1 MCRLHVIKLW
11 ISMVMTIRMDGTSPA
26 DLIATLREVRTILIK
41 SSRRMVPQVCVG
53 KVRYTGTAS
62 GSPPDTRAQQEG

>member
-11 ISMVMTIRMDGTSPA
+11 ISMVVTMRMDGTSPA
-26 DLIATLREVRTILIK
+26 DLIAILREVRTILIK
-41 SSRRMVPQVCVG
+41 RRMVPQVCVG
-53 KVRYTGTAS
+53 KVRYTGTAG